1 MQSEMSRNSL
11 SLFIKRPT
19 ERYHSGSPILA
30 GQPSARRAIMRSR
43 WHCGWILAVAC
54 TILFGGLPV
63 GAQEYPTKPIE
74 VVVGYPPGGGT
85 DMISRAISDV
95 AAKYMGQ
102 PLVVNNKP
110 GATGI
115 IGSQYVYSSKPD
127 GYTLLVAGGSETVS
141 VPHFKS
147 LPFSPINDFDP
158 IIRLMIERIGFYVRT
173 DSPWKTMKDFVADAK
188 QNPNKYTYATSG
200 VGGLHHATVLVTE
213 KRTGIKLTHVP
224 HKGGAE
230 TLTALA
236 GGHVSVAMASPN
248 EAYALVQGG
257 RVRCLAIT
265 SLTRSPTEPNTPTMR
280 ELGYDVYIE
289 NQKGFVFPKGVPQP
303 IRQKLHDGL
312 KKAYDDPQFKA
323 NAAKMQ
329 LELSYLNGEDF
340 RKALKAMYEQIGDS
354 VKK

>member
-1 MQSEMSRNSL
+1 MQPEISRPHVSRFATRKPEHCAGVL
-11 SLFIKRPT
+11 PGQRPR
-19 ERYHSGSPILA
+19 RY
-30 GQPSARRAIMRSR
+30 
-43 WHCGWILAVAC
+43 GWILAAAC
-54 TILFGGLPV
+54 AILIAALPV
-63 GAQEYPTKPIE
+63 GAQDWPTKPIE
-74 VVVGYPPGGGT
+74 VVVGFPPGGGT

-95 AAKYMGQ
+95 GAKYLGQ

-115 IGSQYVYSSKPD
+115 IGSQYVHSSKPD

-141 VPHFKS
+141 VPNFKS
-147 LPFSPINDFDP
+147 LPFNPITDFDP

-173 DSPWKTMKDFVADAK
+173 DSPWKSMQEFVEDAK
-188 QNPNKYTYATSG
+188 KNPEKYTYATSG
-200 VGGLHHATVLVTE
+200 VGGLHHATVMVTE
-213 KRTGIKLTHVP
+213 KRTGIRLTHVP

-230 TLTALA
+230 TLAALA
-236 GGHVSVAMASPN
+236 GGHVNVAMASPN
-248 EAYALVQGG
+248 EAYALVRGG

-265 SLTRSPTEPNTPTMR
+265 SLTRSPTEPNTPFMR

-303 IRQKLHDGL
+303 IRQKLHDAL

-329 LELSYLNGEDF
+329 LELAYLGGEDF
-340 RKALKAMYEQIGDS
+340 RKAMKSMFDQIGES

>member
-1 MQSEMSRNSL
+1 
-11 SLFIKRPT
+11 
-19 ERYHSGSPILA
+19 
-30 GQPSARRAIMRSR
+30 MRSR
-43 WHCGWILAVAC
+43 RNYGWVFFAAF
-54 TILFGGLPV
+54 TILFGALAV
-63 GAQEYPTKPIE
+63 RAEDYPSKPIE

-85 DMISRAISDV
+85 DMISRAIADV
-95 AAKYMGQ
+95 AQKYMGQ
-102 PLVVNNKP
+102 PLVINNKP

-115 IGSQYVYSSKPD
+115 IGSQYVYGSKPD

-158 IIRLMIERIGFYVRT
+158 IIRLMIERVGFYVKT
-173 DSPWKTMKDFVADAK
+173 DSPWKSMKDFVEDAK
-188 QNPNKYTYATSG
+188 KNPDKYTYATSG
-200 VGGLHHATVLVTE
+200 LGGLHHATVMVTE
-213 KRTGIKLTHVP
+213 KRTGISLTHVP

-236 GGHVSVAMASPN
+236 GGHVNIAMASPN

-289 NQKGFVFPKGVPQP
+289 NQKGFVFPKGVPKP
-303 IRQKLHDGL
+303 IMQKLHDGL

-340 RKALKAMYEQIGDS
+340 RKALKIMSDQIGQS

>member
-1 MQSEMSRNSL
+1 MQPEISRPHVSC
-11 SLFIKRPT
+11 FTTRTP
-19 ERYHSGSPILA
+19 EHLA
-30 GQPSARRAIMRSR
+30 GARRARTGSLQRLRSR
-43 WHCGWILAVAC
+43 QYGWILVVAC
-54 TILFGGLPV
+54 TILIGALPV
-63 GAQEYPTKPIE
+63 GAQDWPTKPIE

-95 AAKYMGQ
+95 GAKYLGQ

-141 VPHFKS
+141 VPNFKS
-147 LPFSPINDFDP
+147 LPFNPINDFDP
-158 IIRLMIERIGFYVRT
+158 IIRLMIERIGFYVQT
-173 DSPWKTMKDFVADAK
+173 DSPWKSMKDFVEDAK
-188 QNPNKYTYATSG
+188 KNPDKFTYATSG
-200 VGGLHHATVLVTE
+200 VGGLHHATVMVTE
-213 KRTGIKLTHVP
+213 KRTGIRLTHVP

-230 TLTALA
+230 TLAALA
-236 GGHVSVAMASPN
+236 GGHVNIAMASPN

-265 SLTRSPTEPNTPTMR
+265 SLTRSPTEPNTPFMR
-280 ELGYDVYIE
+280 EVGYDVYIE

-303 IRQKLHDGL
+303 IRQKIHDAL

-323 NAAKMQ
+323 TAAKMQ

-340 RKALKAMYEQIGDS
+340 RKAMKSMYDQIGDS

>member
-1 MQSEMSRNSL
+1 MQSEISRPHVP
-11 SLFIKRPT
+11 LFSTRKPENR
-19 ERYHSGSPILA
+19 A
-30 GQPSARRAIMRSR
+30 GARRTRTGSR
-43 WHCGWILAVAC
+43 HGLRRPSRYGWILAAAC
-54 TILFGGLPV
+54 AILIGALPV
-63 GAQEYPTKPIE
+63 GAQDWPTKPIE
-74 VVVGYPPGGGT
+74 VVVGYAPGGGT
-85 DMISRAISDV
+85 DMVARAIADV
-95 AAKYMGQ
+95 AAKYVGQ

-127 GYTLLVAGGSETVS
+127 GYTLVVAGGSETVS
-141 VPHFKS
+141 VPHFRS
-147 LPFSPINDFDP
+147 LPFNPVTDFDP
-158 IIRLMIERIGFYVRT
+158 VIRLMVERVGFYVRT
-173 DSPWKTMKDFVADAK
+173 DSPWKTMKDFIADAK
-188 QNPNKYTYATSG
+188 QNPEKYSYATSG

-265 SLTRSPTEPNTPTMR
+265 ALERSPTEPNAPTMR
-280 ELGYDVYIE
+280 ELGYDVYID
-289 NQKGFVFPKGVPQP
+289 NQKGFVYPKGVPQP
-303 IRQKLHDGL
+303 IRQKFHDAV
-312 KKAYDDPQFKA
+312 KKAYDDPQFRASADKL
-323 NAAKMQ
+323 K

-340 RKALKAMYEQIGDS
+340 RKALKNMYDQIGDS